1 MIFYCK
7 RFPVLKFHSLSC
19 FLMCKYIFEN
29 KNVAI
34 DMIYVKNEMMV
45 INRTNFIF
53 RDCCVTIDSSSVGP
67 KHEIV
72 IMIICTFSSNI
83 HSSVV
88 IKFLSIGPEKRR

>member
-34 DMIYVKNEMMV
+34 DMIYVKM
-45 INRTNFIF
+45 
-53 RDCCVTIDSSSVGP
+53 
-67 KHEIV
+67 K
-72 IMIICTFSSNI
+72 
-83 HSSVV
+83 
-88 IKFLSIGPEKRR
+88 